1 MLGILFLGPMLFVV
15 SSNCRNGGGGD
26 NRGRGV
32 VLNYSDEGGSRNNQS
47 PKLVANLK
55 TIEELAPQ
63 KLNPSPGRK
72 KGSKLRESKSEF
84 D

>member
-1 MLGILFLGPMLFVV
+1 MLFVV

-32 VLNYSDEGGSRNNQS
+32 VLNYSDEGGSRNNQN

-55 TIEELAPQ
+55 
-63 KLNPSPGRK
+63 
-72 KGSKLRESKSEF
+72 KS
-84 D
+84 